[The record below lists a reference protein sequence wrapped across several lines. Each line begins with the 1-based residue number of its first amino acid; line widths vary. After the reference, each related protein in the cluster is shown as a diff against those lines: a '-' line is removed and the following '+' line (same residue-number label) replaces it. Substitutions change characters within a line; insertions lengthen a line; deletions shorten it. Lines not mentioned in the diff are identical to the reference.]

1 MDEYSEWRNYNF
13 NSYNQMAI
21 FIIIL
26 NINVKIMTD
35 IENFDI
41 NTCIY
46 KNAYCLVKQER
57 HNYFDS

>member
-35 IENFDI
+35 IENFDMI
-41 NTCIY
+41 TC
-46 KNAYCLVKQER
+46 
-57 HNYFDS
+57 F